1 MDKTLSTKSRS
12 RKVTMTPASLTQA
25 AECLRTLAHP
35 VRLRMIQFML
45 GETKLTV
52 CELAEACEIS
62 QPQAS
67 EHLRLM
73 QRCGFL
79 ESQRAGRE
87 VYYHVVE
94 PHLADLFACIQKRFG
109 K

>member
-1 MDKTLSTKSRS
+1 MNSSQSTRVRS
-12 RKVTMTPASLTQA
+12 RKLTMTPAALSQA

-35 VRLRMIQFML
+35 VRLRMIQVLL
-45 GETKLTV
+45 GEAKLTV

-79 ESQRAGRE
+79 GSQREGRE
-87 VYYHVVE
+87 VYYQVVE
-94 PHLADLFACIQKRFG
+94 SHLSDLLACIQKRFG
-109 K
+109 